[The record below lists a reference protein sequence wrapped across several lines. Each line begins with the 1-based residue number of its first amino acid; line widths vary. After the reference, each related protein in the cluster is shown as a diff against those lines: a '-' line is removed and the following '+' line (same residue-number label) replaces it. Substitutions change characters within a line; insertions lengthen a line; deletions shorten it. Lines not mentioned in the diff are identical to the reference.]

1 METQKSKQRA
11 YSIVKMPNFDSNFII
26 LSDGQS
32 RGIWCLLNFDI
43 YSIHLISHNRQFMHL
58 RVEDKGGVQWFL
70 TAVYGSPSR
79 VGRDGLWDE
88 LLNLWEDMEGP
99 WVLLGDFSTIL

>member
-1 METQKSKQRA
+1 
-11 YSIVKMPNFDSNFII
+11 
-26 LSDGQS
+26 
-32 RGIWCLLNFDI
+32 
-43 YSIHLISHNRQFMHL
+43 MHL